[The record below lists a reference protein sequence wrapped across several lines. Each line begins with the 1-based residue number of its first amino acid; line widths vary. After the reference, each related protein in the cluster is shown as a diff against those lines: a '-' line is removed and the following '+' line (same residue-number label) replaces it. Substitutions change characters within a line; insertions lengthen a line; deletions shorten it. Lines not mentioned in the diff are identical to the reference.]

1 MPTPAPEPPDCCAA
15 WSCSAKA
22 LLVAGSPPVGL
33 RRAAWNAG
41 VGAIDANAS
50 EILVP
55 ACEKRIDRKTA
66 VPSVPPIWRVKV
78 ADEVATPMSRRS
90 TAFCTARVSGWKLK
104 PRPMPKKNMTIIVFH
119 SGVSAPT

>member
-1 MPTPAPEPPDCCAA
+1 MKASTSTPAATTKTTDIASEKPTRNGLASAGSRWLMNELSDSAALPTPAPEPPDCCAA

-78 ADEVATPMSRRS
+78 ADE
-90 TAFCTARVSGWKLK
+90 
-104 PRPMPKKNMTIIVFH
+104 
-119 SGVSAPT
+119 